1 MPETCSIA
9 RGRFVQHLTET
20 AAAQHTHTHPA
31 FSMQKTSISKIS
43 HRFFVSSHELSHAEE
58 NEELPPDT
66 VSVALRCWQL
76 GTKQTATVFV
86 DSQRLCNADVFG
98 SPLLLFGNR

>member
-1 MPETCSIA
+1 
-9 RGRFVQHLTET
+9 
-20 AAAQHTHTHPA
+20 
-31 FSMQKTSISKIS
+31 MQKTSISKIS